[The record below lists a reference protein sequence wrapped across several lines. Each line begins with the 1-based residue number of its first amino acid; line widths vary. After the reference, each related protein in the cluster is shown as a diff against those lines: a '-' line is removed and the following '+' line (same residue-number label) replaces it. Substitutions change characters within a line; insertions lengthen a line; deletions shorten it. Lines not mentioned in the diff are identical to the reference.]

1 VADITPEL
9 ALSFLIAYR
18 DRPGCKNSWPV
29 VERAIKEFA
38 TKNTKDIPKEVFSG
52 IFQFDY
58 KILRNFE
65 KRGTSL
71 KPRVFDLICLF
82 FNSEEFLKHV
92 PSARNIMQERKESLD
107 DGRILARYLGVSQ
120 NPSGDLFEGMTGYW
134 VSKPKSHG
142 LERALYENDKNQR
155 RLVYREVLYINHL
168 FSEPFSFVHCYLQ
181 SLINDVSIDKLYD
194 PAYIREYGI
203 EYNQLGVL
211 SGYLFRDTEAGCY
224 RCYLYSRYSGE
235 FYNEFKISGS
245 IKEEMTFSSL
255 DSSVFKSDHI
265 SVMGLRKIQADT
277 FTGPFSNDEMRRDFP
292 AKQAVNLFDEI
303 KESVIANG

>member
-18 DRPGCKNSWPV
+18 QRPGYKNSWPV
-29 VERAIKEFA
+29 VERAIKDFA
-38 TKNTKDIPKEVFSG
+38 TKNAKEIPKEVFSG

-82 FNSEEFLKHV
+82 FSSEEFLKHV
-92 PSARNIMQERKESLD
+92 PSARNIMQERKESLE

-120 NPSGDLFEGMTGYW
+120 NPSGELFDGMTGYW
-134 VSKPKSHG
+134 VSKPKSRG
-142 LERALYENDKNQR
+142 LERAIGDNDKNR
-155 RLVYREVLYINHL
+155 RRVVYREVMYINHL
-168 FSEPFSFVHCYLQ
+168 FSEPFAFVHCYLQ
-181 SLINDVSIDKLYD
+181 SLLNDVSIDKLYD

-203 EYNQLGVL
+203 EYDQLAVV
-211 SGYLFRDTEAGCY
+211 SGYLFKDTEDGCY

-235 FYNEFKISGS
+235 FYNEFKISKS
-245 IKEEMTFSSL
+245 IQEGITFSSL

-265 SVMGLRKIQADT
+265 SVTGLRTIQADT
-277 FTGPFSNDEMRRDFP
+277 FTGPFSNDEIRYDFP
-292 AKQAVNLFDEI
+292 AKQAVELFDDI